1 MAVIRCKGRLWQR
14 LGAPRESGPASGIAF
29 PGVLLGSWGAKLFRD
44 RERYLVV
51 AVNERTYLTAVF
63 PWAGRQSFSA
73 DLVRAAA
80 SALCDLGIAETIV
93 RAETAAI
100 DFMPAARLGPE
111 ELADVL
117 DDVQFMCEIELSY
130 HTDLRRVQRNL
141 NDFPHPNR
149 NPCVP
154 LEAVHELFHDAGENA
169 AWLRSIA

>member
-14 LGAPRESGPASGIAF
+14 LGVRRDSAVGKPTPIA
-29 PGVLLGSWGAKLFRD
+29 GVLLGSWGAKLFRD

-63 PWAGRQSFSA
+63 PFVGRERFHA
-73 DLVRAAA
+73 DLAAA
-80 SALCDLGIAETIV
+80 VATALCDLGIADVIV
-93 RAETAAI
+93 RAETAALE
-100 DFMPAARLGPE
+100 FMPLARLGAE

-117 DDVQFMCEIELSY
+117 DDVQFMCEIELGY
-130 HTDLRRVQRNL
+130 HTDLRIVQRSL

-154 LEAVHELFHDAGENA
+154 LEAVHELFHDAPENA